1 MGFIDW
7 SIVVILLVFMSWA
20 AWHTKR
26 YNRSV
31 ADFLAANRCAGRYM
45 LGVSDGIANIGAI
58 SIIMLWE
65 MYYLA
70 GFSLAWW
77 SLVVLVVQLVVA
89 LTGWVAYRYRQ
100 TRALTL
106 AQFIEMRYSRRL
118 RIFCGIVLF
127 VSGTLNF
134 GIFPA
139 VGARFF
145 QHFCGLPTDIIVNVG
160 PLAIDVV
167 YMNIIII
174 LLAVSLYFTFAGGQ
188 ITVMVT
194 DFIQGTFFN
203 IALCAVIVF
212 VMFKMPWS
220 DIIEALSN
228 KPAGESMLHP
238 FKAAQTK
245 DYNLSFYLIGA
256 LVIFWTFMAWQGAQG
271 YFAAAKNAHEARMG
285 RVMGNWRILTQQM
298 LVLLLPIAAYTFLHH
313 ANWTVDAAAAT
324 NALSQ
329 IGDETIRNQVTTSV
343 ALRYFLPIGLMGVL
357 SAVLLAAFI
366 STNDTYLHSWGSIF
380 IQDIVLP
387 LRKGKPLDTKTHMRW
402 LKIAIFGVAVFIFFY
417 SLLFSQNDTIAMYFA
432 LTGTIWLGGAGA
444 VIVGGLYTR
453 WGTTA
458 GAYAA
463 VIGGIVAAVTI
474 FTCQRIYPDF
484 PVNAMWGMLYA
495 MLITA
500 LLYLAVSLLTC
511 RKKFNLDSIHHH
523 GEYAVA
529 ADQVKPAQD
538 QQPVRGLGALF
549 GMGKDFSFTDKIV
562 YSSITG
568 WSVLWGI
575 LFIGGC
581 IYNYFI
587 NSDVDE
593 STWGKFW
600 HFYVWL
606 SVVLGV
612 ITTIWFTIGG
622 LVDLKDLFRRL
633 GTMDRDESDDGTVE
647 HK

>member
-1 MGFIDW
+1 M
-7 SIVVILLVFMSWA
+7 LLVFMSWA

-26 YNRSV
+26 YNRCV

-45 LGVSDGIANIGAI
+45 LGVSDGIANVGAI

-70 GFSLAWW
+70 GFSVAWW
-77 SLVVLVVQLVVA
+77 ALVMLVVQVAVA
-89 LTGWVAYRYRQ
+89 LSGWIAYRYRQ
-100 TRALTL
+100 SRALTL
-106 AQFIEMRYSRRL
+106 AQFIEMRYSRKL

-139 VGARFF
+139 VGAKFF
-145 QHFCGLPTDIIVNVG
+145 QHFCGLPTDMIFNVG
-160 PLAIDVV
+160 PVAIDVV
-167 YMNIIII
+167 YMSIIIV
-174 LLAVSLYFTFAGGQ
+174 LLTVSLYFTFSGGQ

-220 DIIEALSN
+220 NIIEALSN

-238 FKAAQTK
+238 FKAANTK
-245 DYNLSFYLIGA
+245 DYNLSFYLIQA
-256 LVIFWTFMAWQGAQG
+256 VIIFWTFMAWQGAQG
-271 YFAAAKNAHEARMG
+271 YFAAARNAHEARMG

-298 LVLLLPIAAYTFLHH
+298 LVLLLPIVAYTFLHH
-313 ANWTVDAAAAT
+313 ANWTENAAAAT
-324 NALSQ
+324 NALGQ

-343 ALRYFLPIGLMGVL
+343 ALRYFLPVGLMGAL
-357 SAVLLAAFI
+357 AAVLLAAFV
-366 STNDTYLHSWGSIF
+366 STHDTYLHSWGSIF

-387 LRKGKPLDTKTHMRW
+387 LRNGKPLDTKTHMRW
-402 LKIAIFGVAVFIFFY
+402 LKIAIFGVAVFIFIY

-444 VIVGGLYTR
+444 VIVGGLYTK

-458 GAYAA
+458 GAYSAI
-463 VIGGIVAAVTI
+463 IGGIVVAVTI
-474 FTCQRIYPDF
+474 FTCKRIWPNF
-484 PVNAMWGMLYA
+484 PINAQWGMLYA

-500 LLYLAVSLLTC
+500 ILYIAVSLLTC
-511 RKKFNLDSIHHH
+511 RKKFNLDKLLHL
-523 GEYAVA
+523 GKYAVA
-529 ADQVKPAQD
+529 SDQVKSAED
-538 QQPVRGLGALF
+538 KQPVRGIGAVF
-549 GMGKDFSFTDKIV
+549 GMGKDFNFKDKIV

-568 WSVLWGI
+568 WSVLWGVV
-575 LFIGGC
+575 FIGGC
-581 IYNYFI
+581 IYCYFI
-587 NSDVDE
+587 NPDVEE

-612 ITTIWFTIGG
+612 VTTIWFTIGG
-622 LVDLKDLFRRL
+622 LVDLKGLFRRL
-633 GTMDRDESDDGTVE
+633 SAMDRDESDDGSVE
-647 HK
+647 HEKSEL